1 VETDRTWQRLG
12 AESSKAHA
20 AFLVYMRL
28 PPNERSIDAAWRAT
42 NQHQTSTEKRA
53 TGQWKLWSSQ
63 HAWVARAAEHDAHV
77 ARLEQDAE
85 DAKWVER
92 RLRLR
97 ERDWTQGEA
106 LRRIFDE
113 SLPHAQGFIRSK
125 TAHIPAQG
133 DAPARVVITMAFD
146 ITGLA
151 AVLERASKLQRLA
164 CGNVTDHTELSGAA
178 LNILVKYEIDRL
190 TDPNH
195 PDNQT

>member
-1 VETDRTWQRLG
+1 
-12 AESSKAHA
+12 
-20 AFLVYMRL
+20 M
-28 PPNERSIDAAWRAT
+28 
-42 NQHQTSTEKRA
+42 
-53 TGQWKLWSSQ
+53 
-63 HAWVARAAEHDAHV
+63 
-77 ARLEQDAE
+77 EQDAE

-133 DAPARVVITMAFD
+133 DTPARNVITMAFD

-151 AVLERASKLQRLA
+151 MVLEKASKLQRLA
-164 CGNVTDHTELSGAA
+164 SELSTDNLQLSGAA
-178 LNILVKYEIDRL
+178 LDVVIRYEIDKL
-190 TDPNH
+190 A
-195 PDNQT
+195 NQQATTGPG